1 MRSLWGESLVSL
13 MCMWLS
19 PTQEHVVIGLMKFSV
34 QSSSKMVRTTP
45 GQKIPI
51 DKLQTTLGELEK
63 LEEKAKEELSLRE
76 SIYFLREQLQSALKK
91 GYSYQDLSQLL
102 EKQEIKVSAATL
114 KQYLTEIEK
123 EKRSHQRRAKPKQV
137 LYPEDLTQTSTES
150 SVTPAIIGV
159 TEDSQ
164 NAPKDVVQ
172 LTEESQEKQ
181 SLSKGGKDSQKTAK
195 TTRRQTPK
203 TSKPSSDILS
213 KFNQY

>member
-1 MRSLWGESLVSL
+1 
-13 MCMWLS
+13 
-19 PTQEHVVIGLMKFSV
+19 MKFSV

-51 DKLQTTLGELEK
+51 DKLQTTLGKLEE

-91 GYSYQDLSQLL
+91 GYSYQDLSKLL

-123 EKRSHQRRAKPKQV
+123 EKRSRQRRAKPKQV
-137 LYPEDLTQTSTES
+137 LSFEDSTQTSTES
-150 SVTPAIIGV
+150 SVAPAVIVV

-164 NAPKDVVQ
+164 NAPKDVSQ
-172 LTEESQEKQ
+172 STEESQEKQ
-181 SLSKGGKDSQKTAK
+181 SLSKGDKDSQKTAK
-195 TTRRQTPK
+195 TTRRQTSK

-213 KFNQY
+213 EFNQY

>member
-1 MRSLWGESLVSL
+1 
-13 MCMWLS
+13 
-19 PTQEHVVIGLMKFSV
+19 
-34 QSSSKMVRTTP
+34 MVRTTP

-123 EKRSHQRRAKPKQV
+123 EKRSRQRKAKPKQV
-137 LYPEDLTQTSTES
+137 LSFEDSTQTSTES
-150 SVTPAIIGV
+150 SVTPAVIGI

-164 NAPKDVVQ
+164 NVPKDVDVGQ

-213 KFNQY
+213 EFNQY

>member
-1 MRSLWGESLVSL
+1 M
-13 MCMWLS
+13 
-19 PTQEHVVIGLMKFSV
+19 I
-34 QSSSKMVRTTP
+34 RTTP

-91 GYSYQDLSQLL
+91 GYSYQDLSELL

-123 EKRSHQRRAKPKQV
+123 EKRSRQRRAKPKQV
-137 LYPEDLTQTSTES
+137 KSVEDSTQISTDS
-150 SVTPAIIGV
+150 SVTSTVMGV

-164 NAPKDVVQ
+164 KPTKDLEQ
-172 LTEESQEKQ
+172 PTDESQKKQ
-181 SLSKGGKDSQKTAK
+181 SSAAGGKDSQKSTK

-203 TSKPSSDILS
+203 TYQPSSDIS
-213 KFNQY
+213 SEFNQY

>member
-1 MRSLWGESLVSL
+1 
-13 MCMWLS
+13 
-19 PTQEHVVIGLMKFSV
+19 
-34 QSSSKMVRTTP
+34 MVRTTP

-63 LEEKAKEELSLRE
+63 LEEKAKKELSLRE

-123 EKRSHQRRAKPKQV
+123 EKRSRQRKAKPKQV
-137 LYPEDLTQTSTES
+137 LSFEDSTQTSTES
-150 SVTPAIIGV
+150 SLTPAVIGV
-159 TEDSQ
+159 SEDSQ
-164 NAPKDVVQ
+164 NTPKDVGVGQ
-172 LTEESQEKQ
+172 LTEKSQEKQ

-213 KFNQY
+213 EFNQY

>member
-1 MRSLWGESLVSL
+1 
-13 MCMWLS
+13 MCVWLS
-19 PTQEHVVIGLMKFSV
+19 PIQEHVVIRLMKFSV
-34 QSSSKMVRTTP
+34 QSSSEMVRTTP

-102 EKQEIKVSAATL
+102 KKQEIKVSAATL

-123 EKRSHQRRAKPKQV
+123 EKRSRQRRAKPKQV
-137 LYPEDLTQTSTES
+137 LYAEDLTQTSTES
-150 SVTPAIIGV
+150 SVTPKVIGV

-164 NAPKDVVQ
+164 NAPKDLGQ
-172 LTEESQEKQ
+172 STEESKKKQ
-181 SLSKGGKDSQKTAK
+181 SLSDGGKDSQKTAK
-195 TTRRQTPK
+195 ATRRQTPK

-213 KFNQY
+213 EFNQY